1 MSYRLQRHAMALAVG
16 SGTTDDQTAEAILSS
31 ARAAVLDFGVRR
43 TTLSDVAR
51 RAGVSRMTVY
61 NRFGDLHDLMR
72 ALMTLEFGTLLEQ
85 VAEEAGGEHARAR
98 VVAALVLIARQL
110 PANPLF
116 RKVRAA
122 EPELLAPYV
131 FERLGGTQRVGLE
144 LVERSITEGQADG
157 SVRPGKVRALAAI
170 VLLIEQSFVFS
181 ASIVPGST
189 RGELLAELETALHG
203 ALAPSGPSP

>member
-1 MSYRLQRHAMALAVG
+1 MAVTAR
-16 SGTTDDQTAEAILSS
+16 SGTGDDETAEAILSA
-31 ARAAVLDFGVRR
+31 ARAAVIDFGVRR

-61 NRFGDLHDLMR
+61 NRFGDLQDLMHV
-72 ALMTLEFGTLLEQ
+72 LMTLEFGALLEH
-85 VAEEAGGEHARAR
+85 VAGEASGENARAR
-98 VVAALVLIARQL
+98 LVAALVLIARQL

-131 FERLGGTQRVGLE
+131 LERLGGTQRVGLE
-144 LVERSITEGQADG
+144 LTEASIAEGQADC
-157 SVRPGKVRALAAI
+157 SIRPGKVRALAAT

-181 ASIVPGST
+181 ANTIPGTT
-189 RGELLAELETALHG
+189 RSELLSELERALDG
-203 ALAPSGPSP
+203 ALAPAGADR

>member
-1 MSYRLQRHAMALAVG
+1 MSYRLGNDSMALAVG
-16 SGTTDDQTAEAILSS
+16 SGTTDDETAEAILSS

-72 ALMTLEFGTLLEQ
+72 ALMTLEFGTLLEH
-85 VAEEAGGEHARAR
+85 VAEEAGGEHARDR
-98 VVAALVLIARQL
+98 LVAALVLIARQL

-131 FERLGGTQRVGLE
+131 LERLGGTQRVGLA
-144 LVERSITEGQADG
+144 LVERSIAEGQTDG

-181 ASIVPGST
+181 ASTISGAT
-189 RGELLAELETALHG
+189 RAELLAELETALHG
-203 ALAPSGPSP
+203 ALAPSP

>member
-1 MSYRLQRHAMALAVG
+1 MAVLAG
-16 SGTTDDQTAEAILSS
+16 SGTRDDGTTEAILSS

-61 NRFGDLHDLMR
+61 NRFGDLNDLMR
-72 ALMTLEFGTLLEQ
+72 ELMTLEFGTLLER
-85 VAEEAGGEHARAR
+85 VAEDAGGKDARGR
-98 VVAALVLIARQL
+98 LVGALVLIARQL
-110 PANPLF
+110 PMNPLF

-131 FERLGGTQRVGLE
+131 LERLGGTQRVGLE
-144 LVERSITEGQADG
+144 LIERSITDGQADG
-157 SVRPGKVRALAAI
+157 SIRGGNVRALAAT

-181 ASIVPGST
+181 AATIPGAT
-189 RGELLAELETALHG
+189 RTELLAELEASLHG
-203 ALAPSGPSP
+203 ALAPTDPPRR

>member
-1 MSYRLQRHAMALAVG
+1 MAVAIG
-16 SGTTDDQTAEAILSS
+16 SGISDDETAEAILSS
-31 ARAAVLDFGVRR
+31 TRTAVLDFGVRR

-72 ALMTLEFGTLLEQ
+72 ALMTVEFGTLLEQ
-85 VAEEAGGEHARAR
+85 VAQEAQGEHARAR

-131 FERLGGTQRVGLE
+131 LERLGGTQRVGLE
-144 LVERSITEGQADG
+144 LVERSIVEGQADG
-157 SVRPGKVRALAAI
+157 SVRRGKVRALAAI

-181 ASIVPGST
+181 ASTIPGAT
-189 RGELLAELETALHG
+189 RGELLAELESALHG
-203 ALAPSGPSP
+203 ALAPTGPSR

>member
-1 MSYRLQRHAMALAVG
+1 MAVAAG
-16 SGTTDDQTAEAILSS
+16 SRTRDDDTTEAILSS

-72 ALMTLEFGTLLEQ
+72 VLMTLEFGTLLER
-85 VAEEAGGEHARAR
+85 VADEAGGEDARGR
-98 VVAALVLIARQL
+98 LVAALLLIARQL
-110 PANPLF
+110 PSNPLF

-131 FERLGGTQRVGLE
+131 LERLGGTQRVGLE
-144 LVERSITEGQADG
+144 LIERYIGEGQADG
-157 SVRPGKVRALAAI
+157 SIRDGKVRALAAI
-170 VLLIEQSFVFS
+170 VLLIEQSFVLS
-181 ASIVPGST
+181 AATIAGAT
-189 RGELLAELETALHG
+189 RTQLLEELQASLHG
-203 ALAPSGPSP
+203 ALAPPDPRGR

>member
-1 MSYRLQRHAMALAVG
+1 MALVAG
-16 SGTTDDQTAEAILSS
+16 SRIRDDQTAEAILAA
-31 ARAAVLDFGVRR
+31 ARAAVIDFGVKR

-61 NRFGDLHDLMR
+61 SRFGDLHDVMR
-72 ALMTLEFGTLLEQ
+72 ALMTVEFGTMLEH
-85 VAEEAGGEHARAR
+85 VAARASGEHARAR
-98 VVAALVLIARQL
+98 LVAALVLIARQL

-131 FERLGGTQRVGLE
+131 LERLGGTQQVGLE
-144 LVERSITEGQADG
+144 LTERSIAEGQADG
-157 SVRPGKVRALAAI
+157 SIRTGKVRALAGA

-181 ASIVPGST
+181 ATTI
-189 RGELLAELETALHG
+189 RGASRSELLAELETALHG
-203 ALAPSGPSP
+203 ALA

>member
-1 MSYRLQRHAMALAVG
+1 MAVAI
-16 SGTTDDQTAEAILSS
+16 GTSTRDDQTAEAILSA

-72 ALMTLEFGTLLEQ
+72 SLMTVEFGALLEQ
-85 VAEEAGGEHARAR
+85 AAEAARGEHARAR
-98 VVAALVLIARQL
+98 VVAALVLIAREL

-131 FERLGGTQRVGLE
+131 LERLGGTQRVGLE
-144 LVERSITEGQADG
+144 LVERSISEGQADG
-157 SVRPGKVRALAAI
+157 SIRPGKVRALGAI

-181 ASIVPGST
+181 ALTIPGAT
-189 RGELLAELETALHG
+189 RAELLAELETALNG
-203 ALAPSGPSP
+203 VLAPPGLSS

>member
-1 MSYRLQRHAMALAVG
+1 MAVAIG
-16 SGTTDDQTAEAILSS
+16 SATTDDQTAEAILAA

-72 ALMTLEFGTLLEQ
+72 TLMTLEFGALLEH
-85 VAEEAGGEHARAR
+85 VADEAGGENARAR

-131 FERLGGTQRVGLE
+131 LERLGGTQRVGVE
-144 LVERSITEGQADG
+144 LVERAIVEGQADG
-157 SVRPGKVRALAAI
+157 SIRPGKVRALAAI

-181 ASIVPGST
+181 ASTIPGAT
-189 RGELLAELETALHG
+189 RAELLAELETALHG
-203 ALAPSGPSP
+203 ALAPSGLSR

>member
-1 MSYRLQRHAMALAVG
+1 MALAVG
-16 SGTTDDQTAEAILSS
+16 NGIRDDETAEAILSS

-61 NRFGDLHDLMR
+61 KRFGDLHDLMR

-85 VAEEAGGEHARAR
+85 VAEEARGEHARAR

-131 FERLGGTQRVGLE
+131 LERLGGTQRVGIE
-144 LVERSITEGQADG
+144 LVERAIAEGQADG

-181 ASIVPGST
+181 ASTIPGAT
-189 RGELLAELETALHG
+189 RAELLAELETALHG
-203 ALAPSGPSP
+203 SLAPPGPGR

>member
-1 MSYRLQRHAMALAVG
+1 MVVAGDSAIREDE
-16 SGTTDDQTAEAILSS
+16 TTEAILSS

-72 ALMTLEFGTLLEQ
+72 ALMTLEFGSLLER
-85 VAEEAGGEHARAR
+85 VAVAADGENARAR
-98 VVAALVLIARQL
+98 LVAALVLIGRQL

-122 EPELLAPYV
+122 EPELLSPYV
-131 FERLGGTQRVGLE
+131 LERLGGTQRVGLE
-144 LVERSITEGQADG
+144 LIERSIAEGQADG
-157 SVRPGKVRALAAI
+157 SIRAGKLRALAAI

-181 ASIVPGST
+181 APTIPGAT
-189 RGELLAELETALHG
+189 RTELLAQLQTALHG
-203 ALAPSGPSP
+203 ALAPPDPLGR

>member
-1 MSYRLQRHAMALAVG
+1 MALAVG
-16 SGTTDDQTAEAILSS
+16 NGIRDDETAEAILSS

-72 ALMTLEFGTLLEQ
+72 ALMTLEFGNLLEH
-85 VAEEAGGEHARAR
+85 VADRAR
-98 VVAALVLIARQL
+98 GDNGRTRLVAALVLIARQL

-131 FERLGGTQRVGLE
+131 LERLGGTQRVGLE
-144 LVERSITEGQADG
+144 LVERSIAEGQADG
-157 SVRPGKVRALAAI
+157 SIRPGKVRALAAI

-181 ASIVPGST
+181 GSTVPGAT
-189 RGELLAELETALHG
+189 RAELLAELETALHG
-203 ALAPSGPSP
+203 ALAPPERSR

>member
-1 MSYRLQRHAMALAVG
+1 MAVAA
-16 SGTTDDQTAEAILSS
+16 GTGTSDDQTAEAILRS
-31 ARAAVLDFGVRR
+31 ARAAVLDFGVKR

-51 RAGVSRMTVY
+51 RAAVSRMTVY

-72 ALMTLEFGTLLEQ
+72 ALMTVEFGTLLEH
-85 VAEEAGGEHARAR
+85 VAAKASGEDARAR
-98 VVAALVLIARQL
+98 LVAALVLIARQL

-131 FERLGGTQRVGLE
+131 LERLGGTQRVGLE
-144 LVERSITEGQADG
+144 LIERSIAEGQSDG
-157 SVRPGKVRALAAI
+157 SIRSGKVRALAAT

-181 ASIVPGST
+181 AATVPGAT

-203 ALAPSGPSP
+203 SLAPSGPGR

>member
-1 MSYRLQRHAMALAVG
+1 MAVAVG
-16 SGTTDDQTAEAILSS
+16 SRTRDDETTEAILSS

-61 NRFGDLHDLMR
+61 NRFGDLHALMR
-72 ALMTLEFGTLLEQ
+72 ALMTLEFGTLLER
-85 VAEEAGGEHARAR
+85 VADEAGGEDARGR
-98 VVAALVLIARQL
+98 LVAALVLIARQL
-110 PANPLF
+110 PTNPLF

-131 FERLGGTQRVGLE
+131 LERLGQTQRVGLE
-144 LVERSITEGQADG
+144 LIERSIVDGQSEG
-157 SVRPGKVRALAAI
+157 SIRSGKVRALAAI

-181 ASIVPGST
+181 AATIPGAT
-189 RGELLAELETALHG
+189 RNEMLTELEAALHG
-203 ALAPSGPSP
+203 ALAPPGSRR

>member
-1 MSYRLQRHAMALAVG
+1 MAVAAG
-16 SGTTDDQTAEAILSS
+16 SGTRDDETTEAILSS

-61 NRFGDLHDLMR
+61 NRFGDLNDLMR
-72 ALMTLEFGTLLEQ
+72 ALMTVEFGALLER
-85 VAEEAGGEHARAR
+85 VADDPGGEDARGR
-98 VVAALVLIARQL
+98 LVSALVLIARQL
-110 PANPLF
+110 PTNPLF

-131 FERLGGTQRVGLE
+131 LERLGGTQRVGLE
-144 LVERSITEGQADG
+144 LIERSVAEGQSDG
-157 SVRPGKVRALAAI
+157 SIRTGKVRPLAAL

-181 ASIVPGST
+181 AATIPGAT
-189 RGELLAELETALHG
+189 RTELLTELEAALDR
-203 ALAPSGPSP
+203 ALAPG

>member
-1 MSYRLQRHAMALAVG
+1 MAVLAG
-16 SGTTDDQTAEAILSS
+16 SGTRDDGTTEAILSS

-61 NRFGDLHDLMR
+61 NRFGDLNDLMR
-72 ALMTLEFGTLLEQ
+72 ELMTLEFGTLLER
-85 VAEEAGGEHARAR
+85 VAEDAGGKDARGR
-98 VVAALVLIARQL
+98 LVAALVLIARQL
-110 PANPLF
+110 PMNPLF

-131 FERLGGTQRVGLE
+131 LERLGGTQRVGLE
-144 LVERSITEGQADG
+144 LIERSITDGQADG
-157 SVRPGKVRALAAI
+157 SVRGGNVRALAAT

-181 ASIVPGST
+181 AATIPGAT
-189 RGELLAELETALHG
+189 RTELLSELEASLHG
-203 ALAPSGPSP
+203 ALAQTGPLCR

>member
-1 MSYRLQRHAMALAVG
+1 MALVVG
-16 SGTTDDQTAEAILSS
+16 SGTRDDHTAEAILAA
-31 ARAAVLDFGVRR
+31 ARAAVIDFGVRR

-72 ALMTLEFGTLLEQ
+72 ALMTLEFGALLEH
-85 VAEEAGGEHARAR
+85 VAAKAAGEHARGR
-98 VVAALVLIARQL
+98 LVAALVLIARQL

-131 FERLGGTQRVGLE
+131 LERLGGTQQVGLE
-144 LVERSITEGQADG
+144 LTERAIAEGQADG
-157 SVRPGKVRALAAI
+157 SIRPGKVRALAAT

-181 ASIVPGST
+181 ATTIRGAST
-189 RGELLAELETALHG
+189 SELLAGLEIALDG
-203 ALAPSGPSP
+203 ALAPSGPGR

>member
-1 MSYRLQRHAMALAVG
+1 MAVAAG
-16 SGTTDDQTAEAILSS
+16 SGTRDDETTEAILSS

-61 NRFGDLHDLMR
+61 NRFGDLNDLMR
-72 ALMTLEFGTLLEQ
+72 ALMTVEFGALLER
-85 VAEEAGGEHARAR
+85 VADDAGGEDARGR
-98 VVAALVLIARQL
+98 LVSALVLIARQL
-110 PANPLF
+110 PTNPLF

-131 FERLGGTQRVGLE
+131 LERLGGTQRVGLE
-144 LVERSITEGQADG
+144 LIERAVAEGQSDG
-157 SVRPGKVRALAAI
+157 SIRTARVRPLAAL

-181 ASIVPGST
+181 AATIPGPT
-189 RGELLAELETALHG
+189 RTELLTELEAALDG
-203 ALAPSGPSP
+203 ALAPGDRSRR

>member
-1 MSYRLQRHAMALAVG
+1 MAVAA
-16 SGTTDDQTAEAILSS
+16 GTRTRDETAEAILAS
-31 ARAAVLDFGVRR
+31 ARTAILDFGVKR

-72 ALMTLEFGTLLEQ
+72 ALMTLEFGNLLEH
-85 VAEEAGGEHARAR
+85 VADRAR
-98 VVAALVLIARQL
+98 GDNGRTRLVAALALIARQL

-131 FERLGGTQRVGLE
+131 LERLGGTQRVGLE
-144 LVERSITEGQADG
+144 LVERSIAEGQADG
-157 SVRPGKVRALAAI
+157 SIRPGKVRALAAI

-181 ASIVPGST
+181 AATIAGAT
-189 RGELLAELETALHG
+189 RSELLAELERALDG
-203 ALAPSGPSP
+203 ALAPPDPTP

>member
-1 MSYRLQRHAMALAVG
+1 MSYRLGNDSMALAVG
-16 SGTTDDQTAEAILSS
+16 SGTTDDETAEAILSS

-72 ALMTLEFGTLLEQ
+72 ALMTLEFGTLLEH
-85 VAEEAGGEHARAR
+85 VAEEAGGEHARDR
-98 VVAALVLIARQL
+98 LVAALVLIARQL

-131 FERLGGTQRVGLE
+131 LERLGGTQRVGLA
-144 LVERSITEGQADG
+144 LVERSITEGQTDG

-181 ASIVPGST
+181 ASTISGAT
-189 RGELLAELETALHG
+189 RAELLAELETALHG
-203 ALAPSGPSP
+203 ALAPSP

>member
-1 MSYRLQRHAMALAVG
+1 MALAAG
-16 SGTTDDQTAEAILSS
+16 SGIRDDQTAEAILAA
-31 ARAAVLDFGVRR
+31 ARAAVIDFGVKR

-72 ALMTLEFGTLLEQ
+72 ALMTVEFGTLLEH
-85 VAEEAGGEHARAR
+85 VAARASGQHARAR
-98 VVAALVLIARQL
+98 LVAALVLIAHQL

-131 FERLGGTQRVGLE
+131 LERLGGTQQVGLE
-144 LVERSITEGQADG
+144 LTERSIAEGQADG
-157 SVRPGKVRALAAI
+157 SIRTGKVRALAGT

-181 ASIVPGST
+181 AATIPGAS
-189 RGELLAELETALHG
+189 RRELLAGLETALHG
-203 ALAPSGPSP
+203 ALAPSGPGR

>member
-1 MSYRLQRHAMALAVG
+1 MAVAI
-16 SGTTDDQTAEAILSS
+16 GTSSRDDQMAEAILSA

-72 ALMTLEFGTLLEQ
+72 ALMTLEFGALLER
-85 VAEEAGGEHARAR
+85 VAEEARGEHARAR

-131 FERLGGTQRVGLE
+131 LERVGGTQRVGLE

-157 SVRPGKVRALAAI
+157 SIRPGKVRALASI

-181 ASIVPGST
+181 ASTIPGST
-189 RGELLAELETALHG
+189 RTELLAELETALHG
-203 ALAPSGPSP
+203 ALAPPGLSR

>member
-1 MSYRLQRHAMALAVG
+1 MMAVAVG
-16 SGTTDDQTAEAILSS
+16 SRTRGDATTEAILSS

-43 TTLSDVAR
+43 TSLSDVAR

-72 ALMTLEFGTLLEQ
+72 ALMTLEFGALLEQ
-85 VAEEAGGEHARAR
+85 VADEADGEDARAR
-98 VVAALVLIARQL
+98 LVAALVLVAWQL

-131 FERLGGTQRVGLE
+131 LERLGGTQLVGLE
-144 LVERSITEGQADG
+144 LIERSIAEGQADG
-157 SVRPGKVRALAAI
+157 SIRPGPVRALAAI
-170 VLLIEQSFVFS
+170 VLLIEQSVVFS
-181 ASIVPGST
+181 APTIPGAT
-189 RGELLAELETALHG
+189 RTELLAELENTLHG
-203 ALAPSGPSP
+203 ALAPPSSGR

>member
-1 MSYRLQRHAMALAVG
+1 MAVAL
-16 SGTTDDQTAEAILSS
+16 STGTRDDETAEAILSS

-61 NRFGDLHDLMR
+61 NRFGHLHDLMR
-72 ALMTLEFGTLLEQ
+72 ALMTLEFGALLER
-85 VAEEAGGEHARAR
+85 VADEAGGEHARAR
-98 VVAALVLIARQL
+98 LVAALVLIAHQL

-131 FERLGGTQRVGLE
+131 LERLGGTQRVGLG
-144 LVERSITEGQADG
+144 LVERSIVEGQADG
-157 SVRPGKVRALAAI
+157 SIRPGKVRPLAAI

-181 ASIVPGST
+181 ATTIPGST
-189 RGELLAELETALHG
+189 RAELLAELQTALHG
-203 ALAPSGPSP
+203 ALAPPHLDQ

>member
-1 MSYRLQRHAMALAVG
+1 MAVVTG
-16 SGTTDDQTAEAILSS
+16 SAARDDETTEAILAS

-72 ALMTLEFGTLLEQ
+72 ALMTLEFSTLLER
-85 VAEEAGGEHARAR
+85 VADDAGGDDARGR
-98 VVAALVLIARQL
+98 LVAALVLIARQL
-110 PANPLF
+110 PTNPLF

-122 EPELLAPYV
+122 EPELLGSYV
-131 FERLGGTQRVGLE
+131 LERLGGTQRVGLE
-144 LVERSITEGQADG
+144 LIEGSIAEGQADG
-157 SVRPGKVRALAAI
+157 SIRAGAVRALAAI

-181 ASIVPGST
+181 AATIPGAT
-189 RGELLAELETALHG
+189 RTELLRELEAALHG
-203 ALAPSGPSP
+203 ALAPRDPHHR